1 MLVVLTVITVI
12 TGALLGYVNN
22 ITAEPIAQSKK
33 QKQEK
38 AVKDVAPEF
47 DNSPI
52 YCNGKRSRTESFS
65 RQERG

>member
-33 QKQEK
+33 QKQNMLNLIK
-38 AVKDVAPEF
+38 HSVSYLTLTVKLRNCYLKVNCEVIA
-47 DNSPI
+47 
-52 YCNGKRSRTESFS
+52 
-65 RQERG
+65 

>member
-33 QKQEK
+33 HNQVI
-38 AVKDVAPEF
+38 AV
-47 DNSPI
+47 
-52 YCNGKRSRTESFS
+52 
-65 RQERG
+65 